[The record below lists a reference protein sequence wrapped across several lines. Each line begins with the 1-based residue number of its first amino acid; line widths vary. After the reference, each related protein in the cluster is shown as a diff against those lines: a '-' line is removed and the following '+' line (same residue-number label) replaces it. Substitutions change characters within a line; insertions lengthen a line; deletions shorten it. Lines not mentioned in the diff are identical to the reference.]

1 MQIEVSEND
10 LKIILQSLKHRYVYK
25 RDLKNKFINDHECFN
40 FFFEQANS
48 ISEIHNRLLKY
59 IDKEKIKDNPDLT
72 EISLLK
78 ECFEI

>member
-10 LKIILQSLKHRYVYK
+10 LKIILQSLKQRYIYK
-25 RDLKNKFINDHECFN
+25 RDLKNKFIGDHECFN
-40 FFFEQANS
+40 FFWEQANS
-48 ISEIHNRLLKY
+48 IREIHNRLLEY
-59 IDKEKIKDNPDLT
+59 IDKEKIKDSPDLT

>member
-10 LKIILQSLKHRYVYK
+10 LKIILQSLKHRYIYK
-25 RDLKNKFINDHECFN
+25 RDLKNKFINDHECFV
-40 FFFEQANS
+40 FFFEQAKS
-48 ISEIHNRLLKY
+48 ISVIHNRLLEK
-59 IDKEKIKDNPDLT
+59 KKKKKIKDSPDLT